1 MRDVQAFAANVP
13 VEPGAMDQPLKP
25 PASTPAFSSAAAPRL
40 EISRMDYKRTLG
52 VHHLGDLRA
61 AARRRLPKAI
71 FDYVEGGSYDEVTL
85 RANRQD
91 LASLRL
97 RQRVLVEVGSRSLVT
112 TIAGEAASL
121 PLALGPIGFSG
132 LVRRGG
138 EVEAARAAKIFG
150 IPCCLSTF
158 STCSLEEV
166 AAQSSASLFFQL
178 YLFNDRGVNVTLI
191 DKAKQAR
198 CKALVLTVDAAMH
211 GRRNRDLDN
220 GLVVP
225 LRVRTK
231 LALQM
236 LAKPRWMYGWFSG
249 RRTLGN
255 LAMFVPPGGNELAA
269 VSAWTER
276 NCKGFAT
283 AADVEWVRQNWPG
296 KLIIKGILSAEDAR
310 RAVELGADAIV
321 VSNHGGRQLD
331 SAVTAVQALPEIR
344 SAIGESAELLFDGG
358 VRSGLDVLKALGL
371 GAKACLLGRAYL
383 YGLAAYGERGVCAA
397 LQLIAE
403 ELDFGMAMTGVS
415 DVRALPARLL
425 D

>member
-1 MRDVQAFAANVP
+1 
-13 VEPGAMDQPLKP
+13 MDQPLRSP
-25 PASTPAFSSAAAPRL
+25 SPASTQAFASAA
-40 EISRMDYKRTLG
+40 ESRSESARIDYKRALG

-61 AARRRLPKAI
+61 AARRRLPQAI
-71 FDYVEGGSYDEVTL
+71 FDYVEGGSYDEISL
-85 RANRQD
+85 RANRDD
-91 LASLRL
+91 LESLRL
-97 RQRVLVEVGSRSLVT
+97 RQRVLVEVGSRSLGT
-112 TIAGEAASL
+112 AIAGEPASL
-121 PLALGPIGFSG
+121 PLALAPIGFSG

-150 IPCCLSTF
+150 IPYCLSTF

-191 DKAKQAR
+191 ERAKQAR

-283 AADVEWVRQNWPG
+283 ADDLEWVRRNWPG
-296 KLIIKGILSAEDAR
+296 KLIVKGILAAEDAR
-310 RAVELGADAIV
+310 LALEIGADAIV

-331 SAVTAVQALPEIR
+331 GAQTAVQAFPEIR
-344 SAIGESAELLFDGG
+344 SAVGEGAELLFDGG

-371 GAKACLLGRAYL
+371 SAGACLLGRAYL

-403 ELDFGMAMTGVS
+403 ELDFGMAMTGAS
-415 DVRALPARLL
+415 DVRALPVRLL

>member
-1 MRDVQAFAANVP
+1 
-13 VEPGAMDQPLKP
+13 
-25 PASTPAFSSAAAPRL
+25 
-40 EISRMDYKRTLG
+40 MDYKRALG

-61 AARRRLPKAI
+61 AARRRLPQAI
-71 FDYVEGGSYDEVTL
+71 FDYVEGGSYDEISL
-85 RANRQD
+85 RANWED
-91 LASLRL
+91 LELLRL
-97 RQRVLVEVGSRSLVT
+97 RQRVLVEVGSRSLGT
-112 TIAGEAASL
+112 AIAGEPASL

-132 LVRRGG
+132 LIRRGG

-150 IPCCLSTF
+150 IPYCLSTF

-191 DKAKQAR
+191 DRAKQAR
-198 CKALVLTVDAAMH
+198 CRALVLTVDAAMH

-283 AADVEWVRQNWPG
+283 ADDVEWVRQNWPG
-296 KLIIKGILSAEDAR
+296 KLIVKGILTAEDAR
-310 RAVELGADAIV
+310 LAVELGADAVV

-331 SAVTAVQALPEIR
+331 GAQTAVRALPEIR

-358 VRSGLDVLKALGL
+358 IRSGLDVLKALGL
-371 GAKACLLGRAYL
+371 GARACLLGRAYL
-383 YGLAAYGERGVCAA
+383 YGLAAYGEPGVGAA

-403 ELDFGMAMTGVS
+403 ELDFGMAMTGVG

>member
-1 MRDVQAFAANVP
+1 
-13 VEPGAMDQPLKP
+13 
-25 PASTPAFSSAAAPRL
+25 
-40 EISRMDYKRTLG
+40 MDYKRALG

-61 AARRRLPKAI
+61 AARRRLPQAI
-71 FDYVEGGSYDEVTL
+71 FDYVEGGSYDEISL
-85 RANRQD
+85 RANWED
-91 LASLRL
+91 LELLRL
-97 RQRVLVEVGSRSLVT
+97 RQRVLVEVGSRSLGT
-112 TIAGEAASL
+112 AIAGEPASL

-132 LVRRGG
+132 LIRRGG

-150 IPCCLSTF
+150 IPYCLSTF

-191 DKAKQAR
+191 DRAKQAR

-269 VSAWTER
+269 VSAWTES

-283 AADVEWVRQNWPG
+283 ADDVEWVRQNWPG
-296 KLIIKGILSAEDAR
+296 KLIVKGILTAEDAR
-310 RAVELGADAIV
+310 LAVELGADAIV

-331 SAVTAVQALPEIR
+331 GAQTAVRAFPEIR

-358 VRSGLDVLKALGL
+358 IRSGLDVLKALGSRRQ
-371 GAKACLLGRAYL
+371 G
-383 YGLAAYGERGVCAA
+383 
-397 LQLIAE
+397 
-403 ELDFGMAMTGVS
+403 
-415 DVRALPARLL
+415 LPARTRLSL
-425 D
+425 WPCGLRRAWRLRRLAADCGGTRLRHGDDRRQRRQSFARAVAGLTAASPVSSAKAFSVSPETNGITNCVR

>member
-1 MRDVQAFAANVP
+1 
-13 VEPGAMDQPLKP
+13 MDQPLRP
-25 PASTPAFSSAAAPRL
+25 PSPGTPASSSSSGPGRDLAHGLQARARRAPFGR
-40 EISRMDYKRTLG
+40 SARG
-52 VHHLGDLRA
+52 RA
-61 AARRRLPKAI
+61 AASAESYFRLRRGRL
-71 FDYVEGGSYDEVTL
+71 L
-85 RANRQD
+85 RRSHLARQPED
-91 LASLRL
+91 LESLRL
-97 RQRVLVEVGSRSLVT
+97 RQRVLVEVGSRSLGT
-112 TIAGEAASL
+112 AIAGEPASL

-150 IPCCLSTF
+150 IPYCLSTF

-283 AADVEWVRQNWPG
+283 ATMSNGYG
-296 KLIIKGILSAEDAR
+296 K
-310 RAVELGADAIV
+310 
-321 VSNHGGRQLD
+321 
-331 SAVTAVQALPEIR
+331 
-344 SAIGESAELLFDGG
+344 
-358 VRSGLDVLKALGL
+358 
-371 GAKACLLGRAYL
+371 
-383 YGLAAYGERGVCAA
+383 
-397 LQLIAE
+397 
-403 ELDFGMAMTGVS
+403 TG
-415 DVRALPARLL
+415 PAN
-425 D
+425 